1 MNGRTDAG
9 WHAPLISQRNVVVG
23 GGSGIGR
30 ELAIAL
36 ASAGA
41 DVFVLGRRRAMLEE
55 TVGLA
60 GDLPGRV
67 TPITCDV
74 LDERSVDDAFTAIE
88 SAGGSAAG
96 IAHCA
101 ASVNYTPAVELTPRG
116 FRDVVES
123 VLFGAFNVLHRWSAP
138 LLAAGEPAVAV
149 LVTSHIA
156 TRGTPGAAHSSAGK
170 AGVEAMVKAIA
181 REWGPA
187 GIRLNVVGP
196 GVFPV
201 ERNAEL
207 VSRPEF
213 RAAVERN
220 IALRRVG
227 ELREAVDPLMFLL
240 SEAASYITGEVI
252 VSDGGFR
259 LTPEFLPRWSYPAG
273 VPIDQPAAAGG

>member
-1 MNGRTDAG
+1 MNGRTNTE
-9 WHAPLISQRNVVVG
+9 WQTPLISQRNVVVG

-30 ELAIAL
+30 GLAIAL
-36 ASAGA
+36 AGAGA
-41 DVFVLGRRRAMLEE
+41 GAEVFVLGRRRAMLEE
-55 TVGLA
+55 TVDLA
-60 GDLPGRV
+60 RELPGRV
-67 TPITCDV
+67 TPVTCDV
-74 LDERSVDDAFTAIE
+74 LNEGSVDDAFAAIE
-88 SAGGSAAG
+88 SAGEPAAG

-101 ASVNYTPAVELTPRG
+101 ASVNYTPAAELTPRG

-138 LLAAGEPAVAV
+138 LLAAGDPAVAV
-149 LVTSHIA
+149 FVTSHIA
-156 TRGTPGAAHSSAGK
+156 ARGTPGAAHSSAGK
-170 AGVEAMVKAIA
+170 AGVEAMVKTIA

-207 VSRPEF
+207 VNRPEF
-213 RAAVERN
+213 RAAVE
-220 IALRRVG
+220 
-227 ELREAVDPLMFLL
+227 LREAIDPLMFLL
-240 SEAASYITGEVI
+240 SKAASYITGEVI

-273 VPIDQPAAAGG
+273 VPIDQPAAGGG

>member
-9 WHAPLISQRNVVVG
+9 WHAALISQRNVVIG

-30 ELAIAL
+30 GLAIAL

-149 LVTSHIA
+149 FVTSHIA

-213 RAAVERN
+213 RVAVERN